1 MGNSPDFFFVEQE
14 GRVEK
19 IFSFPYRIAVGC
31 ADQYA
36 DGIRVLAD
44 DVDGRIAFADEIIEL
59 EEIPGRIPANTQLAE
74 NNKIASLLFRFFNSA
89 DDLLRIAFEIADV
102 IVLLCEENLH
112 NPKATGLNFVFGK
125 E

>member
-1 MGNSPDFFFVEQE
+1 MK
-14 GRVEK
+14 R
-19 IFSFPYRIAVGC
+19 SFPSPYRIAVGC
-31 ADQYA
+31 SDQYP

-44 DVDGRIAFADEIIEL
+44 GIDGRIAFVDEIIEL

-74 NNKIASLLFRFFNSA
+74 NDKIASLLFRFFNSA